1 MNAVISSSQTI
12 SPKKLSKRLQLDPN
26 REALFMSTYQKMTAQ
41 TPGGHSDLAD
51 EFKQFSAAKKAGV
64 FEQNMIFK
72 TSGSPKVHDMPE
84 NMLLTQDSQKDYK
97 PGSKLEI
104 DPK

>member
-1 MNAVISSSQTI
+1 MTS
-12 SPKKLSKRLQLDPN
+12 
-26 REALFMSTYQKMTAQ
+26 YQKMTAQ
-41 TPGGHSDLAD
+41 TPGGPSDLTD

-72 TSGSPKVHDMPE
+72 TSGSPKGGFNEMPE
-84 NMLLTQDSQKDYK
+84 NMLLTQDSQKDYMM
-97 PGSKLEI
+97 PGSRLEI

>member
-1 MNAVISSSQTI
+1 
-12 SPKKLSKRLQLDPN
+12 
-26 REALFMSTYQKMTAQ
+26 MSTYQKMTSQ
-41 TPGGHSDLAD
+41 TPGGKGDLTD

-72 TSGSPKVHDMPE
+72 TSGSPKGLFIDMPE
-84 NMLLTQDSQKDYK
+84 NLLVTQDSQREYK
-97 PGSKLEI
+97 MPGSKLEI

>member
-1 MNAVISSSQTI
+1 
-12 SPKKLSKRLQLDPN
+12 
-26 REALFMSTYQKMTAQ
+26 MSTYQKMTAQ
-41 TPGGHSDLAD
+41 TPGGPGDLTD
-51 EFKQFSAAKKAGV
+51 EFKQFSAANKAGV

-72 TSGSPKVHDMPE
+72 TSGSPRVVDMPE

-97 PGSKLEI
+97 GNSRLEI